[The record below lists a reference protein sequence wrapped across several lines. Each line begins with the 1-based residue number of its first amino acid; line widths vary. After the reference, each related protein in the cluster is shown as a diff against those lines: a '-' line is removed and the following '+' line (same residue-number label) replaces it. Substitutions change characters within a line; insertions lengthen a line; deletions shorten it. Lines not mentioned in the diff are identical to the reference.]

1 MLHFIDICSWGGQC
15 VVSTTGT
22 RVGDVISVIFSVKC
36 LNLLKTLSCLWKHL
50 KEGLRFIIFF

>member
-1 MLHFIDICSWGGQC
+1 

-50 KEGLRFIIFF
+50 KEGLRFIIFFLNFFQKYLSKY